1 MRHATLALVLSCVG
15 CAPLP
20 GSQIEL
26 WERAPL
32 ELAPPDHA
40 PEHPPATLV
49 FGPPDV
55 PLVRTSNASTALWLR
70 TTVTVPDVRDPV
82 VLVPRAYV
90 AFTAYVDGTRV
101 VGLDDYHRAVGV
113 PFHVIPLPP
122 TPGARVTVVLRIYSS
137 YTQVGLGEAAHLG
150 DRSTLLAGLV
160 RRDMPRLSLGLVLL
174 ALGALALLFALQPR
188 ERRALL
194 AIALF
199 SSVGGWSLFQTRARQ
214 LWLPDLFVWFSIWWL
229 VPPLVSM
236 GASMFIDSVFGPT
249 KRRPFLWLARFF
261 ALYAAV
267 SAVWLLLVRPFGLD
281 AFATPMWLLGRLS
294 FVLGMLFAVVV
305 IARRAVAGDVD
316 ARLFVGAFLLATTC
330 VVHDVLISTGML
342 HDGLLVADVGYLAV
356 EASWIAIVTRRLRHM
371 GEQLTERTHRLD
383 RFVRERDDLVRDLH
397 DGLGGVITNVRIVA
411 ERARD
416 AGESN
421 GALSSISSLAAE
433 GLLELRLLMTG
444 FDALPESYKA
454 LAAELRRS
462 GATALEGHD
471 IEHLFTAEIDPAVA
485 PPELTRFVAL
495 SRVHR
500 EAITNI
506 IKHAGAGR
514 VNVTLT
520 VDAQAVQLAVRDDG
534 RGLSSAATHPI
545 PAGSGGRGLPS
556 MHARAR
562 ALNAHLE
569 VSAIEP
575 TGTEIVL
582 RIPHAPP
589 PR

>member
-1 MRHATLALVLSCVG
+1 VLCIG

-20 GSQIEL
+20 GTSIDG

-32 ELAPPDHA
+32 ELAPPEHA
-40 PEHPPATLV
+40 PEHPPATLA

-55 PLVRTSNASTALWLR
+55 PLVRTGNTTTALWLR
-70 TTVTVPDVRDPV
+70 TSVTVPDVRDPV

-90 AFTAYVDGTRV
+90 AFAAYVDGTQV
-101 VGLDDYHRAVGV
+101 AALDDYHRAVGV

-137 YTQVGLGEAAHLG
+137 YTQVGLGEPARIG

-188 ERRALL
+188 ERRSLL

-199 SSVGGWSLFQTRARQ
+199 SLVGGWSLFQTRARQ

-236 GASMFIDSVFGPT
+236 GAAMFIDSVFAPT

-267 SAVWLLLVRPFGLD
+267 SAVWLLSVRPFGLE

-294 FVLGMLFAVVV
+294 FVLGMLFALVV
-305 IARRAVAGDVD
+305 IGRRALSGDID
-316 ARLFVGAFLLATTC
+316 ARFFVGAFLFATIC
-330 VVHDVLISTGML
+330 VVHDVLVSTGTL
-342 HDGLLVADVGYLAV
+342 HDGLLVADAGYLAV
-356 EASWIAIVTRRLRHM
+356 EGSWIAIVARRLRHM

-416 AGESN
+416 EGEAK
-421 GALSSISSLAAE
+421 GALASISSLAAE

-454 LAAELRRS
+454 LGAELRRS
-462 GATALEGHD
+462 GVTALEGHD
-471 IEHLFTAEIDPAVA
+471 IEHHFRAEIDPAMA
-485 PPELTRFVAL
+485 PPELARFVAL

-500 EAITNI
+500 EAITNV
-506 IKHAGAGR
+506 IKHAGASR
-514 VNVTLT
+514 VDVEFV
-520 VDAQAVQLAVRDDG
+520 VDAHAVQLIVRDDG
-534 RGLSSAATHPI
+534 RGLPSSE
-545 PAGSGGRGLPS
+545 PASPALPGTRRGLAS
-556 MHARAR
+556 MRARAR

-569 VSAIEP
+569 MRAVEP
-575 TGTEIVL
+575 NGTEIVL
-582 RIPHAPP
+582 RIPLAA
-589 PR
+589 R